1 MFVFCVCIMLDKS
14 LKTHNSVLFAK
25 LLLEIKKITANAS
38 KGVKRKLSTQHVEV
52 LGPVEE
58 QPE

>member
-1 MFVFCVCIMLDKS
+1 MLDKS
-14 LKTHNSVLFAK
+14 FKNSVLFARVSYK
-25 LLLEIKKITANAS
+25 LVLEIKKITTNAS